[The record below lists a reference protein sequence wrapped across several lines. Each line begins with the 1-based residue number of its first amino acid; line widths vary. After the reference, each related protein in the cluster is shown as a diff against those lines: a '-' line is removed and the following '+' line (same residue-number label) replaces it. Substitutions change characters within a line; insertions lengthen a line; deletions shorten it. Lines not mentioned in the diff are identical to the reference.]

1 MQDQAVP
8 YNYSH
13 SSNSSALQ
21 YKPSKKVKNVIHV
34 NENSAS
40 YTTNTNDSSYKRS
53 SLREK
58 KFTNFD
64 HKYADF
70 ENTQLSS
77 GFTASTNNI
86 GVSKILSESIRRC
99 LKILTSLKKH
109 QYSFPFLKPV
119 DPIALQVPDYF
130 DIVKEPMDLG
140 TVERNLRN
148 GLYANPSQFASDIR
162 KIWNNSFLY
171 NAKGSDIYHMTV
183 SMSNYFEKLFNE
195 IESSSGTETYIE
207 LHKKV
212 EKLTKEIKELH
223 TKNPSSNL
231 KQHKNLSQLNEKP
244 MTLQEKKNLGQNI
257 RNLPAQY
264 LRGVWEIV
272 NDGILNQHKEELEF
286 DIDTLPVKK
295 CRELERYVNA
305 KLALIRK
312 NENKDGKG
320 KGKVSDKKMGKKME
334 SKNDSDKKFFNDDNN
349 SNNNF
354 PNPNL
359 MNNPIRANQ
368 VKNNYFHLFL
378 TFKILR
384 I

>member
-1 MQDQAVP
+1 MP

-21 YKPSKKVKNVIHV
+21 QYKPAKKLKNVVHV
-34 NENSAS
+34 PENSAGAS
-40 YTTNTNDSSYKRS
+40 FTSNTNDSSYKRS

-77 GFTASTNNI
+77 GFNASTSNLGG
-86 GVSKILSESIRRC
+86 GVALPKTLSDASRKC
-99 LKILTSLKKH
+99 LKILASLKKH

-119 DPIALQVPDYF
+119 DPITLQVPDYF

-148 GLYANPSQFASDIR
+148 GVYANPSQFASDIR

-183 SMSNYFEKLFNE
+183 SMSNYFEKLFSE
-195 IESSSGTETYIE
+195 VESNSGTETYIE

-223 TKNPSSNL
+223 TKNPSGGGGL
-231 KQHKNLSQLNEKP
+231 KLHKSLSQINEKP

-305 KLALIRK
+305 KLTLMRK
-312 NENKDGKG
+312 NETKDLKG
-320 KGKVSDKKMGKKME
+320 KTKTFEKKTGGKRME
-334 SKNDSDKKFFNDDNN
+334 AKNEEI
-349 SNNNF
+349 SNNGGNNF
-354 PNPNL
+354 INPNL
-359 MNNPIRANQ
+359 MNSQGRVIKQQ
-368 VKNNYFHLFL
+368 VFL
-378 TFKILR
+378 NFF
-384 I
+384 

>member
-1 MQDQAVP
+1 MKTVVHP
-8 YNYSH
+8 
-13 SSNSSALQ
+13 
-21 YKPSKKVKNVIHV
+21 
-34 NENSAS
+34 NENSGS

-77 GFTASTNNI
+77 GFNANAGNLN
-86 GVSKILSESIRRC
+86 VSKNLSESMRKC
-99 LKILTSLKKH
+99 LKILSNLKKH
-109 QYSFPFLKPV
+109 QFVFPFLKPV

-148 GLYANPSQFASDIR
+148 GVYATPSQFSSDVR

-171 NAKGSDIYHMTV
+171 NAKGSDIYHMTI
-183 SMSNYFEKLFNE
+183 SMSNYFEKLFSEVE
-195 IESSSGTETYIE
+195 INTGSSETYIE

-223 TKNPSSNL
+223 TKTPSSNPKL
-231 KQHKNLSQLNEKP
+231 HKNVSQINEKP
-244 MTLQEKKNLGQNI
+244 MTLQEKRNLGQNI
-257 RNLPAQY
+257 RNLPPQY

-295 CRELERYVNA
+295 CRDLERYVNA

-312 NENKDGKG
+312 NENKDVKVKG
-320 KGKVSDKKMGKKME
+320 KYSDKKTSGGKKMD
-334 SKNDSDKKFFNDDNN
+334 SKIETEKKFYNEE
-349 SNNNF
+349 NNF
-354 PNPNL
+354 PVNNNLNNL
-359 MNNPIRANQ
+359 MASPNRNRNKQ
-368 VKNNYFHLFL
+368 VNFYDFL
-378 TFKILR
+378 RFFLKFIIL
-384 I
+384 